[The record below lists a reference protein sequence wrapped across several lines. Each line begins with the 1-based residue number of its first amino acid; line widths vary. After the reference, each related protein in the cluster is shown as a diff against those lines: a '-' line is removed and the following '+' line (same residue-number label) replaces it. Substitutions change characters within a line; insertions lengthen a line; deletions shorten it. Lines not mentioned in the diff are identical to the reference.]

1 MDPRDFERLKES
13 VREMVAIKNG
23 KSIPSRTF
31 TYSGKVLLEVKEN
44 GRVTWDL
51 ESAAD
56 DLKKAFQRKPD
67 VTPKGEAS
75 IRHIRE
81 QLRQTQDGFAEL
93 LGISKRT
100 LQEWEQGRRDPRGPA
115 RTLLTVA
122 MRYPM
127 VVLEAVKNGPDDIVE
142 FEDEFKEA

>member
-13 VREMVAIKNG
+13 VREMVAIKKG
-23 KSIPSRTF
+23 QSIPSRTF

-51 ESAAD
+51 ESAAN
-56 DLKKAFQRKPD
+56 DLKKAFNGKP
-67 VTPKGEAS
+67 VGAAKGEIP
-75 IRHIRE
+75 IRKIRE
-81 QLRQTQDGFAEL
+81 RLRQTQDGFAEL

-122 MRYPM
+122 IRYPM
-127 VVLEAVKNGPDDIVE
+127 VVLEAVKNGPDDVIE
-142 FEDEFKEA
+142 YEDELEEA